1 MLLGKKL
8 HIASSYLIYLG
19 CALALF
25 TVPFGLN
32 IGRNFFYLSSYI
44 AFIMIVLNF
53 RHYTK
58 NKFNLFISSCL
69 FLLGLA
75 IILWVA
81 RYKQQ
86 DEYINI
92 YRAYMGTARLQ
103 IAAAFIMLF
112 ALNER
117 IPTKKIA
124 IFTGIFA
131 GVIVNTYGLYQGL
144 WLGITRITLNFD
156 RATIVAYILTAISLV
171 MMQSIM
177 MMRTR
182 HRLFIYTIAFS
193 FTYSTL
199 ILTGTR
205 AAIIAYPIIIFI
217 SIMAT
222 KNLINGKQ
230 KKLLLLALPLLLLTS
245 GLVFKKQIEL
255 RINDFQK
262 NIVMVDNIKA
272 ENSIYARVWM
282 QIVGIRTGNTA
293 PLGQSAEKRADE
305 ARIIISNEPR
315 LYNAKRYLTVHLHNE
330 VLETYSLRG
339 IWGVFL
345 LVATYASL
353 LVLSF
358 RPKRNVMLL
367 GVSLALILYGLSDV
381 LFFSIECTAVFLISI
396 IISILANRSQDEE
409 HNKNV

>member
-1 MLLGKKL
+1 MLLGKNL

-19 CALALF
+19 CAFAFF

-32 IGRNFFYLSSYI
+32 IGRNVFYLSSYI

-58 NKFNLFISSCL
+58 NKFNLFVSSCL
-69 FLLGLA
+69 LALGLA

-112 ALNER
+112 ALNEK

-131 GVIVNTYGLYQGL
+131 GVIVNAFGLYQGL
-144 WLGITRITLNFD
+144 WLGITRISLNFD

-171 MMQSIM
+171 MMQSIL
-177 MMRTR
+177 MMRIR
-182 HRLFIYTIAFS
+182 YRLVIYTISFA

-199 ILTGTR
+199 LLTGTR
-205 AAIIAYPIIIFI
+205 AAIIAYPIIIFL

-222 KNLINGKQ
+222 KNLINGNQ
-230 KKLLLLALPLLLLTS
+230 KKLLLLALPLLIVIS
-245 GLVFKKQIEL
+245 GLVFKKQIEM
-255 RINDFQK
+255 RINDFQN
-262 NIVMVDNIKA
+262 NIAMVDNTKV
-272 ENSIYARVWM
+272 ENSVYARVWM

-305 ARIIISNEPR
+305 ARTIISNEPR

-339 IWGVFL
+339 IWGVLL

-353 LVLSF
+353 LILSF

-409 HNKNV
+409 HNQNV